1 MDAVIT
7 TSGLTKYY
15 GSTRGVEDLDLEVRH
30 GEVFGFIG
38 PNGAGKTTTL
48 RLLLDL
54 IRPTRGT
61 AVVLGRDVTADS
73 LEIRRRIGYLPGE
86 LAMFGSMTGHELVR
100 FFGALRRTDARRS
113 AEILADRL
121 DLDLTRRIKDY
132 SSGNRQKLAL
142 VQAFMHEPEL
152 LILDE
157 PTNALDP
164 LIQQEFYRM
173 LDEVGAAGRTV
184 FLSSHLLPEIE
195 RVADRVGIIRHGTLV
210 AVESVAGLKARALRR
225 IEFRFATPLTDIDPF
240 VHVPGV
246 KRTAILDDGVVAQV
260 VVEGSVDAVLKAA
273 AAYEIVSLVSHDGDL
288 EEAFL
293 TYYQAVPDAS

>member
-1 MDAVIT
+1 MDAVIRT
-7 TSGLTKYY
+7 TGLTKYY
-15 GSTRGVEDLDLEVRH
+15 GETRGVESLDLEVRS

-54 IRPTRGT
+54 IRPTRGRIE
-61 AVVLGRDVTADS
+61 VLGQDARTAS
-73 LEIRRRIGYLPGE
+73 LAIRRRVGYLPGE
-86 LAMFGSMTGHELVR
+86 LAMFATMTGYDLVR
-100 FFGALRRTDARRS
+100 FFGALRGRDTARAAGNV
-113 AEILADRL
+113 AERL
-121 DLDLTRRIKDY
+121 DLDLSRRIKDY

-142 VQAFMHEPEL
+142 VQAFMHDPEL

-173 LDEVGAAGRTV
+173 LDEVRDDGRSV
-184 FLSSHLLPEIE
+184 FISSHVLPEVE

-210 AVESVAGLKARALRR
+210 AVESIADLKARALRR
-225 IEFRFATPLTDIDPF
+225 IEFRFAAPLTDVNPF
-240 VHVPGV
+240 TQVPGV
-246 KRTAILDDGVVAQV
+246 KSTAILDDGLVAQV
-260 VVEGSVDAVLKAA
+260 VVEGPVDAVLKAA
-273 AAYEIVSLVSHDGDL
+273 AGREVVSLVSHDGDL

-293 TYYQAVPDAS
+293 SYYQAVPDAP